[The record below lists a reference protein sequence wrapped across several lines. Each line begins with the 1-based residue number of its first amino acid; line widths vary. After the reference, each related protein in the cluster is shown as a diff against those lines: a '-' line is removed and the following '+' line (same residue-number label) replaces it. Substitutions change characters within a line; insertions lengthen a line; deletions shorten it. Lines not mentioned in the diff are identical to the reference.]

1 METFNPF
8 EELMRWFTV
17 GNIIFL
23 SVVFIIGWLAGIA
36 TFACLLTKIIS

>member
-23 SVVFIIGWLAGIA
+23 SVVFIFGWIAGMLS
-36 TFACLLTKIIS
+36 FACLLTKFIR